1 MTLSS
6 IPTAELF
13 SLYDSRRARATARA
27 KEGREPLTLWY
38 ESRIIEEL
46 ATRKLSRPD
55 RRHRKSI
62 LLTHQYEQASL
73 ALHLDLPLTTPTAS
87 LTARAGLVLHES
99 FCSNKALS
107 PRAGLVPH
115 ESFSSNKAL
124 SPCAGLV
131 PHESFSSNKALSPA
145 ELLHLIRHYSSY
157 RDFPTREL
165 LIEYTDQAIT
175 LFLSALSQKDK
186 ALSPTAAA
194 GLSQGESIAPSLPA
208 PLIELAAELTD
219 LHRRGIISIPAAI
232 PDSLREIAA
241 TSDGPAA
248 IIPLL
253 TISLLDNAPTLERK
267 AIRLLNR
274 LHRSLLTAPEQPVAS
289 PSSTTA
295 DLSQVEST
303 LLTKISHLHLLTL
316 HADYLTRFSPR
327 KAARLLQTLSTEF
340 LTLATSS
347 IPPSSPQSPT
357 IPRAGLVPCESFS
370 SNNNNKS
377 LPLLQLIEIQNHL
390 LPHQIPVALT
400 TLLTILALQGDL
412 LARLHLPATLLPSSH
427 KTAI

>member
-46 ATRKLSRPD
+46 ATRKLSRPE

-62 LLTHQYEQASL
+62 LLTHQYEQATL
-73 ALHLDLPLTTPTAS
+73 ALHLNLPLTTPAAS
-87 LTARAGLVLHES
+87 LSSRAGLVL
-99 FCSNKALS
+99 
-107 PRAGLVPH
+107 H

-131 PHESFSSNKALSPA
+131 PHESFSSNKVLSPL

-186 ALSPTAAA
+186 DLSPTAAA

-232 PDSLREIAA
+232 PDSLRAIAA

-316 HADYLTRFSPR
+316 HADYLTRFTPR

-340 LTLATSS
+340 LTLSTSS
-347 IPPSSPQSPT
+347 IPPSSPQSPA

-370 SNNNNKS
+370 SKNNNKS
-377 LPLLQLIEIQNHL
+377 LPLLRLIEIHNHF
-390 LPHQIPVALT
+390 LPYQTPVALT
-400 TLLTILALQGDL
+400 TLLTTLALQGDL
-412 LARLHLPATLLPSSH
+412 LAHLYLPATLLPSPH

>member
-13 SLYDSRRARATARA
+13 NLYDSRRARATARA

-46 ATRKLSRPD
+46 ATRKLSRLD

-73 ALHLDLPLTTPTAS
+73 ALHLDLPLNIPAPS
-87 LTARAGLVLHES
+87 I
-99 FCSNKALS
+99 S
-107 PRAGLVPH
+107 PCAELVPH

-131 PHESFSSNKALSPA
+131 PHESFSSNKVLYPV

-175 LFLSALSQKDK
+175 LILSALSQKDK
-186 ALSPTAAA
+186 DLSPTAAA

-219 LHRRGIISIPAAI
+219 FHRRGIISIPAAI
-232 PDSLREIAA
+232 PDSLRAIAA

-274 LHRSLLTAPEQPVAS
+274 LHRTLLTAPEQPVES
-289 PSSTTA
+289 LSSVAA
-295 DLSQVEST
+295 DLPQAEST
-303 LLTKISHLHLLTL
+303 LLTKISYLHLLTL
-316 HADYLTRFSPR
+316 HADYLTRFTPR
-327 KAARLLQTLSTEF
+327 KATRLLQTLSTEF

-400 TLLTILALQGDL
+400 TLLTT
-412 LARLHLPATLLPSSH
+412 LARLHLPAPLLPSPH

>member
-1 MTLSS
+1 M
-6 IPTAELF
+6 
-13 SLYDSRRARATARA
+13 
-27 KEGREPLTLWY
+27 
-38 ESRIIEEL
+38 
-46 ATRKLSRPD
+46 
-55 RRHRKSI
+55 
-62 LLTHQYEQASL
+62 
-73 ALHLDLPLTTPTAS
+73 
-87 LTARAGLVLHES
+87 
-99 FCSNKALS
+99 
-107 PRAGLVPH
+107 VP
-115 ESFSSNKAL
+115 
-124 SPCAGLV
+124 C
-131 PHESFSSNKALSPA
+131 ESFSSNKALSPA

-175 LFLSALSQKDK
+175 LILSALSQKDK
-186 ALSPTAAA
+186 DLSPTAAA
-194 GLSQGESIAPSLPA
+194 GLSQGESISPSLPA

-219 LHRRGIISIPAAI
+219 LHRRGIVAIPAAI

-253 TISLLDNAPTLERK
+253 TISLLDTNPTLERK

-340 LTLATSS
+340 LTL
-347 IPPSSPQSPT
+347 ILPSSSNKSPA
-357 IPRAGLVPCESFS
+357 ISRAGLVPCESFS
-370 SNNNNKS
+370 SNDHNKS
-377 LPLLQLIEIQNHL
+377 LSLLRLIEIHHHL
-390 LPHQIPVALT
+390 LTHQTPVALT
-400 TLLTILALQGDL
+400 TLLTTLALQGDL
-412 LARLHLPATLLPSSH
+412 LARLYLPATLLPSPH

>member
-6 IPTAELF
+6 LPTAELF

-55 RRHRKSI
+55 RQHRKSI
-62 LLTHQYEQASL
+62 LLTHQYEQVSL

-87 LTARAGLVLHES
+87 L
-99 FCSNKALS
+99 
-107 PRAGLVPH
+107 
-115 ESFSSNKAL
+115 SSR
-124 SPCAGLV
+124 AGLV

-175 LFLSALSQKDK
+175 LILSALSQKDK
-186 ALSPTAAA
+186 DLSPTAAA

-274 LHRSLLTAPEQPVAS
+274 LHRSLLTAPEQPLESLSSVA
-289 PSSTTA
+289 A
-295 DLSQVEST
+295 DLSQTEST

-316 HADYLTRFSPR
+316 HADYLTSFSPR
-327 KAARLLQTLSTEF
+327 KATRLLQTLSTEF

-347 IPPSSPQSPT
+347 IPPSFTQSPA
-357 IPRAGLVPCESFS
+357 IPRAVLVPCESFNS
-370 SNNNNKS
+370 KNNNKSYSPRAALVPCESLNSKNNNKS

-390 LPHQIPVALT
+390 LPHQTPIALT
-400 TLLTILALQGDL
+400 NLLTTLALQGDL
-412 LARLHLPATLLPSSH
+412 LAHLYLPATLLPSPH